1 MQRTQLRWSINWEKL
16 FANHIFDKALNIEYI
31 ENFVNWIIREQ
42 TIQLENG
49 QNLGHFMKENKRMT
63 NIHLKIGST
72 SLALL
77 KCKCRLYAV
86 LSCSVVSNSL
96 WPYGQVPLSMEF
108 SRQEYWSG
116 LPFPAPGDLPN
127 LSLLHC
133 RQILYCLSHQGSP
146 RILEWIAYSF
156 LRGTSRP
163 RNWTKVSCIAGR
175 FFTAVL
181 PRKLKFRL

>member
-116 LPFPAPGDLPN
+116 LPFPAPGDLPYPGVESRSPALQADSLTMWAIRNINIKTRKINHREN
-127 LSLLHC
+127 LADYEPLITE
-133 RQILYCLSHQGSP
+133 RFP
-146 RILEWIAYSF
+146 NF
-156 LRGTSRP
+156 L
-163 RNWTKVSCIAGR
+163 II
-175 FFTAVL
+175 
-181 PRKLKFRL
+181 

>member
-1 MQRTQLRWSINWEKL
+1 MIHKLGEVICKSYTWQSFAYRIHWEFCKLNNKRTS
-16 FANHIFDKALNIEYI
+16 
-31 ENFVNWIIREQ
+31 
-42 TIQLENG
+42 QLENG

-63 NIHLKIGST
+63 NIHIKIGST

-77 KCKCRLYAV
+77 KCKFRLYAV

-116 LPFPAPGDLPN
+116 LPFPAPGYLPN

-133 RQILYCLSHQGSP
+133 RQILYCLSHQQSP
-146 RILEWIAYSF
+146 RILEWIAYPFS
-156 LRGTSRP
+156 RGTSRP

-175 FFTAVL
+175 FFTSCATQEAQI
-181 PRKLKFRL
+181 